1 MSGELV
7 PAAAFVPVVE
17 QLGLVRQ
24 MDRHVLEL
32 AAAEL
37 AEHPKIELAVNL
49 SGLTAADPSWLRA
62 LKTLLKD
69 RPEMARRLI
78 FEITETT
85 ALQDVEET
93 ARFIQQ
99 TKELGCRLALDD
111 FGAGYTS
118 FRHLQALNF
127 DIVKIDG
134 SFIRSLRD
142 NPEHQLFVRNLIGMA
157 DAFSLKTVAEC
168 VETGEDA
175 GFLAG
180 EGVRYL
186 QGYYFGRPSIERPW
200 LQTVTLPTLKTVGGK
215 IVGSKAGAA

>member
-1 MSGELV
+1 
-7 PAAAFVPVVE
+7 VVE

-37 AEHPKIELAVNL
+37 AIHPKVELAVNL
-49 SGLTAADPSWLRA
+49 SGLTAADPTWFRA
-62 LKTLLKD
+62 LKLLLQD

-99 TKELGCRLALDD
+99 LKELGCRLSMDD

-142 NPEHQLFVRNLIGMA
+142 NPEHQLFVRNLLGMA
-157 DAFSLKTVAEC
+157 DAFGLKTVAEC

-175 GFLAG
+175 GFLAN
-180 EGVRYL
+180 EGVHYL
-186 QGYYFGRPSIERPW
+186 QGYYFGRPSLERPW
-200 LQTVTLPTLKTVGGK
+200 LQTESLPVATLPALKAVAK
-215 IVGSKAGAA
+215 QAGAA

>member
-1 MSGELV
+1 
-7 PAAAFVPVVE
+7 

-37 AEHPKIELAVNL
+37 AIDPNIELAVNL
-49 SGLTAADPSWLRA
+49 SGLTAADPSWFRA
-62 LKTLLKD
+62 LKVLLRD
-69 RPEMARRLI
+69 HPEMAQRLI

-99 TKELGCRLALDD
+99 LKELGCRLSLDD

-118 FRHLQALNF
+118 FRHLQALSF

-142 NPEHQLFVRNLIGMA
+142 NPEHQLFVRILLGMA
-157 DAFSLKTVAEC
+157 DAFGLKAVAEC

-175 GFLAG
+175 
-180 EGVRYL
+180 
-186 QGYYFGRPSIERPW
+186 
-200 LQTVTLPTLKTVGGK
+200 
-215 IVGSKAGAA
+215 